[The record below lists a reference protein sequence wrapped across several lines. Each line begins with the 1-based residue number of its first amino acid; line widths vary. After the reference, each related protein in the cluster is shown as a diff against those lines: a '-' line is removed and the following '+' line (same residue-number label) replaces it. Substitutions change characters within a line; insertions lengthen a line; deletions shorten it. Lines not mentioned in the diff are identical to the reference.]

1 MAQRITTRSGSV
13 YEYDEDARVVSWTSR
28 DGKPRRYTA
37 ITDIVLMLGYPFVY
51 AGTRDLNGKPMSR
64 RTTPVVS
71 IEEVG

>member
-13 YEYDEDARVVSWTSR
+13 YEYDEEARVVSWTSR

-37 ITDIVLMLGYPFVY
+37 ITDIVLMLGYPFV
-51 AGTRDLNGKPMSR
+51 
-64 RTTPVVS
+64 S

>member
-1 MAQRITTRSGSV
+1 MVQRITTRSGSV
-13 YEYDEDARVVSWTSR
+13 YEYDPEARTVSWTSR